1 MKLYK
6 NDKNKITGI
15 ALFIVLML
23 LLILKIIFKN
33 P

>member
-1 MKLYK
+1 MKLY
-6 NDKNKITGI
+6 DKDKYRITGI

-23 LLILKIIFKN
+23 ILILKIISKN

>member
-1 MKLYK
+1 MKLLDK
-6 NDKNKITGI
+6 GKNKITGI

-23 LLILKIIFKN
+23 LLLLKIIFKN

>member
-1 MKLYK
+1 MYDKG
-6 NDKNKITGI
+6 KNKIAGI